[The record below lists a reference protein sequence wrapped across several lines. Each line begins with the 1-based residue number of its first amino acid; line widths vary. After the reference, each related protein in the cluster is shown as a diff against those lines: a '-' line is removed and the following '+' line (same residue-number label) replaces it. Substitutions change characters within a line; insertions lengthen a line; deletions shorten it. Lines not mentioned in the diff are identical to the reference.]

1 MALAFI
7 VNAPPPLGLVH
18 SSKTGVQQQ
27 ADEARRLHAQSE
39 TGTETL
45 RHGCTAALAFG
56 TVASLCGRHAA
67 RRKTRL
73 ALRASKADAPQSSAG
88 RRDCISGT
96 VAALAPALALRSTP
110 SDAIAEELVEVY
122 FGCGC
127 FWHVQHEFVQAEK
140 RHLARSDSELTSLV
154 GYAGGL
160 GGARDN
166 KVCYHNALG
175 ASDYG
180 SLGHAEV
187 VRMLVPPS
195 KFLPMAEEYVKLFDR
210 NGSRPDQFGDRG
222 LEYRNLVGLPGGSSS
237 PLMPQLEEASQRYGN
252 KLEFQAGKG
261 SDGDVR
267 ALVYVMDTKKY
278 PFFVGEPYHQFHDG
292 FNIGEDYPDTYN
304 NLTQKYVKEGK
315 VRDSGCPN
323 GMFGLGIAG
332 L

>member
-1 MALAFI
+1 MALAF
-7 VNAPPPLGLVH
+7 VVSPPRLCPVH
-18 SSKTGVQQQ
+18 SPKTCVQRH
-27 ADEARRLHAQSE
+27 ADEAWRFPALHE
-39 TGTETL
+39 TGTTT
-45 RHGCTAALAFG
+45 RCTKVMVFG
-56 TVASLCGRHAA
+56 TALWGRHVV
-67 RRKTRL
+67 RRKTRRT
-73 ALRASKADAPQSSAG
+73 LRALKVDAPQSAAG
-88 RRDCISGT
+88 RRECISGAI
-96 VAALAPALALRSTP
+96 AALAPALALGFAP
-110 SDAIAEELVEVY
+110 SDASAEELVEVY

-127 FWHVQHEFVQAEK
+127 FWHVQHEFVEAEK
-140 RHLARSDSELTSLV
+140 RHLARSDSELTSFV

-222 LEYRNLVGLPGGSSS
+222 LEYRNLVGLPGGAAS
-237 PLMPQLEEASQRYGN
+237 PLMPQLQEASKRHGN
-252 KLEFQAGKG
+252 KLDFKAGEG

-278 PFFVGEPYHQFHDG
+278 PFFLAEPYHQFHDG
-292 FNIGEDYPDTYN
+292 FNLGEDYPDTYN
-304 NLTQKYVKEGK
+304 GLSRKYVSEGRI
-315 VRDSGCPN
+315 RDSGCPN
-323 GMFGLGIAG
+323 GMFGLGFAG